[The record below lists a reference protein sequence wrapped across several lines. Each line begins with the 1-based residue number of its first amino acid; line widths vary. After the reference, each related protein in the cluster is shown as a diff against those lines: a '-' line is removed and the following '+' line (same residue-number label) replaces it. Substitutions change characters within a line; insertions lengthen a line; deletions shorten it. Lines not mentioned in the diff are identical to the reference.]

1 MNPPQDKNQSQGRI
15 PKGHIAKVVESPKL
29 DTEDNLKKE
38 ILKKAHEGYV
48 CSGDGNPELCYI
60 CDCIYRA
67 INFTKAET
75 NEQIELARASGYNE
89 ECYVHQEKIKELTNK
104 LADSIYYK
112 SAEEAVE
119 RAKSEILR
127 EIKELDVTPN
137 DDDFYT
143 IPSEKLKELEQT
155 KK

>member
-1 MNPPQDKNQSQGRI
+1 MRRTNSKIKRI
-15 PKGHIAKVVESPKL
+15 GDEMTN
-29 DTEDNLKKE
+29 TEDNLKKE

-48 CSGDGNPELCYI
+48 CSGNGNTELCYI

-75 NEQIELARASGYNE
+75 
-89 ECYVHQEKIKELTNK
+89 QEKIKELTNK

-143 IPSEKLKELEQT
+143 IPSEKLKELET
-155 KK
+155 K

>member
-1 MNPPQDKNQSQGRI
+1 MTKKPS
-15 PKGHIAKVVESPKL
+15 

-48 CSGDGNPELCYI
+48 CSGNGNTELCYI

-75 NEQIELARASGYNE
+75 
-89 ECYVHQEKIKELTNK
+89 QEKIRELTNK

-137 DDDFYT
+137 DDYFYT
-143 IPSEKLKELEQT
+143 IPSEKLKELET

>member
-1 MNPPQDKNQSQGRI
+1 MN
-15 PKGHIAKVVESPKL
+15 
-29 DTEDNLKKE
+29 TEDNLRKE

-143 IPSEKLKELEQT
+143 IPTEKLKELET